1 MVSES
6 APAEALLIVD
16 AQNAFMTG
24 AGAVPAHETLVP
36 ALDDLLRRAR
46 AADALVVHL
55 QNDGPPREVDEP
67 YQHGW
72 ELFYAVEASDHEL
85 IVRKSR
91 DDGFDGTVLHEFL
104 TGHGVKRIAIS
115 GVMSEMCVGATARGA
130 MARGFEV
137 VIPHDAHAT
146 YNISA
151 AAGISA
157 EVPAAMVSRV
167 AEWALGDDVEIVAR
181 TTDVRFVSVD

>member
-1 MVSES
+1 MVDDS
-6 APAEALLIVD
+6 AQVQALLIVD

-24 AGAVPAHETLVP
+24 AGAVPAHEALVP

-55 QNDGPPREVDEP
+55 QNDGRPGEGDEP
-67 YQHGW
+67 GQYGW
-72 ELFYAVEASDHEL
+72 ELFDAVEVSDREFV
-85 IVRKSR
+85 VRKSR
-91 DDGFDGTVLHEFL
+91 DDGFDGTALQDFL
-104 TGHGVKRIAIS
+104 NGHGVRRVALG

-130 MARGFEV
+130 IARGFEV

-167 AEWALGDDVEIVAR
+167 AEWALGDEVEIVAH
-181 TTDVRFVSVD
+181 TTDVSFVSVS